1 MKTLFLVRHA
11 KSSWDHPGLSDFERP
26 LAPRGERAAP
36 RLATFMK
43 TEGLVPAI
51 VLCSTARRARE
62 TWALME
68 EALGESAQVTFL
80 DSLYGA
86 GPGRMLEAALTYA
99 DERSPVML
107 VGHNPGMEDLAH
119 ALAGS
124 GPETELATLREK
136 YPTAG
141 LAVIDLDVDS
151 WSDVRPG
158 AGVLR
163 RFVRPRDLS

>member
-1 MKTLFLVRHA
+1 MKTLFLLRHA

-26 LAPRGERAAP
+26 LAVRGERAAP
-36 RLATFMK
+36 RMAAFMK
-43 TEGLVPAI
+43 DEGLIPAV

-68 EALGESAQVTFL
+68 EHLGGGAQVAFL

-86 GPGRMLEAALTYA
+86 GPGRMLEAARSHA
-99 DERSPVML
+99 EDRSPVML

-124 GPETELATLREK
+124 GPETELQSLRRK

-141 LAVIDLDVDS
+141 LAVIDIDVTA
-151 WSDVRPG
+151 WSDVVAG
-158 AGVLR
+158 LGVLR
-163 RFVRPRDLS
+163 RFVRPRDLP